1 MLLVETKGDFTK
13 AILPLAYQFITKY
26 GRMESAGIELDQH
39 DKSVYNLALAVHV
52 LMKEREEQ

>member
-1 MLLVETKGDFTK
+1 METKGDFTK